1 MYYKRMIEGVIGEV
15 RKTFPATVIT
25 GPRQSGKSTL
35 LKHVIT
41 SPDASYI
48 SLEDPNLRTMILENP
63 LAFLEKKR
71 KPVVLDEIQYL
82 PEITTYI
89 KILVDKK
96 RVPGSWFLTGS
107 QQFSVM
113 KNISESLAG
122 RAAVL
127 TLLPFLL
134 KERRDVKTIED
145 FLFSSS
151 YPEPAINKT
160 VRQDIWYAS
169 YLQTYLERDLRMLL
183 NIADLRDFERFL
195 RFIAA
200 RTSQLLNL
208 SEVSKEL
215 GISVTT
221 VKRWV
226 SALEASYIIYLLPP
240 FFENM
245 GKRIVRTPKVYFLD
259 MGLLCY
265 LLRIPDAKYIMTSPF
280 AGAFF
285 ETAVISEIVK
295 GAYAEGINPEFYFW
309 RSQSGIEVDLLA
321 PEKGRFVPYEIKFS
335 SLIRPQF
342 YKNLR
347 YWIALS
353 RTDVEGRLITNCSED
368 IPLPAGIRNI
378 FWKNL

>member
-1 MYYKRMIEGVIGEV
+1 MYLKRKLESVIGEV
-15 RKTFPATVIT
+15 RKTFPAVVIT

-35 LKHVIT
+35 LRHII
-41 SPDASYI
+41 SAQDAAYLSM
-48 SLEDPNLRTMILENP
+48 EDPNLRTIIMEEP
-63 LAFLEKKR
+63 LAFLEKQKR
-71 KPVVLDEIQYL
+71 PVVLDEIQYF

-89 KILVDKK
+89 KMLIDRK
-96 RVPGSWFLTGS
+96 RTPGSWFLTGS

-113 KNISESLAG
+113 KNVSESLAG

-127 TLLPFLL
+127 TLLPFRL
-134 KERRDVKTIED
+134 KERRDVKTLED
-145 FLFSSS
+145 FLFLSS
-151 YPEPAINKT
+151 YPELAVNRK
-160 VRQDIWYAS
+160 VNQSVWNAS

-183 NIADLRDFERFL
+183 NISDLRDFERFL

-215 GISVTT
+215 GISVPT

-245 GKRIVRTPKVYFLD
+245 GKRIVRTPKIYFLD

-265 LLRIPDAKYIMTSPF
+265 LLRIPDADYIVKSPL

-285 ETAVISEIVK
+285 ETAVVSEMVK
-295 GAYAEGINPEFYFW
+295 AAYAEGKNPELYFW
-309 RSQSGIEVDLLA
+309 RSQSGIEVDVLV
-321 PEKGRFVPYEIKFS
+321 PEQGRFVPCEIKLS
-335 SLIRPQF
+335 SVIRPQH
-342 YKNLR
+342 YRNLQ
-347 YWIALS
+347 YWIELS
-353 RTDVEGRLITNCSED
+353 RSDSGGRLISTCRD
-368 IPLPAGIRNI
+368 DLPLPKGIHNV
-378 FWKNL
+378 FWQNL